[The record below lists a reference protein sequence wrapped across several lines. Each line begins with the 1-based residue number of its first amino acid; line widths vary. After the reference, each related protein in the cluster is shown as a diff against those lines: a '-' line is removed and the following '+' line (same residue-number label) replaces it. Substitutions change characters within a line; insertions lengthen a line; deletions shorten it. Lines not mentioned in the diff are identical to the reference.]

1 MSFIFFCANIG
12 LISKIKKNNAIK
24 RRKSGK
30 TLMELTIVHK
40 KNNQLVLIAICYL
53 LPYQDSN
60 PD

>member
-1 MSFIFFCANIG
+1 
-12 LISKIKKNNAIK
+12 
-24 RRKSGK
+24 
-30 TLMELTIVHK
+30 MELTIVHK

>member
-1 MSFIFFCANIG
+1 MLKKEGKLRKTFMKATIG
-12 LISKIKKNNAIK
+12 Q
-24 RRKSGK
+24 
-30 TLMELTIVHK
+30 